1 MDKIKKMNK
10 WGKVSI
16 LSAMV
21 IGILL
26 IANAAIAA
34 ETGVWTSV
42 SISGAIS
49 NDVTLTVDEEL
60 RFDDVTGPDLGRQHT
75 DINLAWNVNWATAIG
90 GYKNTSSGEHRPYV
104 GLGLRLL
111 SGDVNL
117 DSTTKLEL
125 RDFDTG
131 RGRTELTATATVAG
145 VTPWVTEE
153 VFVDDSGVTGNRV
166 SIGVTKGIDDTFS
179 VAAYYLLNTAGTDFA
194 NSSHVLGFGLGVS
207 L

>member
-1 MDKIKKMNK
+1 M
-10 WGKVSI
+10 GKVSI

-26 IANAAIAA
+26 IASAAMAA

-60 RFDDVTGPDLGRQHT
+60 RFNDVAGPDLGRQHT
-75 DINLAWNVNWATAIG
+75 DINLAWNVDWATAIG
-90 GYKNTSSGEHRPYV
+90 GYRNTSSGEHRPYV

-125 RDFDTG
+125 RDFDTI
-131 RGRTELTATATVAG
+131 RARTELTATATVAG
-145 VTPWVTEE
+145 VTPWLTEE
-153 VFVDDSGVTGNRV
+153 VFVDDDGVAGNRV

-179 VAAYYLLNTAGTDFA
+179 VAAYYLLNTVGTDFA

>member
-10 WGKVSI
+10 WGKISI

-21 IGILL
+21 MGLLL
-26 IANAAIAA
+26 IANAAMAA
-34 ETGVWTSV
+34 ETGIWTSV
-42 SISGAIS
+42 SISGS
-49 NDVTLTVDEEL
+49 LTDTVTLTVDEEL

-75 DINLAWNVNWATAIG
+75 DINLAWNVDWATAIG
-90 GYKNTSSGEHRPYV
+90 GYRNTSSGEHRPYV

-125 RDFDTG
+125 RDFDTI

-145 VTPWVTEE
+145 VTPWLTEE
-153 VFVDDSGVTGNRV
+153 VFVDEDGVAGNRV

-179 VAAYYLLNTAGTDFA
+179 VAAYYLLDTAGTDFA
-194 NSSHVLGFGLGVS
+194 NSSHVLGLGLGVS

>member
-21 IGILL
+21 IGLLL
-26 IANAAIAA
+26 IANAAMAA

-49 NDVTLTVDEEL
+49 NNVTLTVDEEL
-60 RFDDVTGPDLGRQHT
+60 RFNDVAGPDLGRQHT
-75 DINLAWNVNWATAIG
+75 DINLAWNVDWATAIG
-90 GYKNTSSGEHRPYV
+90 GYRNTSSGEHRPYV

-125 RDFDTG
+125 RDFDTI
-131 RGRTELTATATVAG
+131 RARTELTATATVAG
-145 VTPWVTEE
+145 VTPWLTEE
-153 VFVDDSGVTGNRV
+153 VFVDDGGVTGNRV

-179 VAAYYLLNTAGTDFA
+179 VAAYYLLNTVGTDFA